1 MRCSVNRFTLTLLL
15 LMAAEVSFATP
26 RLKDLT
32 IHVLLHDN
40 GDARITEVRQMTV
53 EDTGTEYYIVMG
65 NMDGSRVVDL
75 EVSDETGACYDI
87 VTTWRISDSRA
98 AKAGRAAIV
107 PKGDGYEL
115 CWGIGDSGNRTYNVS
130 YTITQLIRA
139 YDDADGFNHGFVAD
153 HLDPHA
159 EHAKIIITKDGG
171 FQNGEVRMWAFG
183 FKGNINQYGTDV
195 VAETEGELDSDHS
208 MTVMLQFDKDL
219 FHPTRQVAGSFE
231 TVKERAFEGSDYG
244 KSFTDKLIEIG
255 EWMLIWAVWLFV
267 PLFYLWQLLKTWR
280 FRRAIKKDLTWYR
293 GLPYKGN
300 LLRAHQVLCAM
311 RYRSKNTKSLI
322 SACVMRLVSVG
333 ALRIE
338 PLGDGSGN
346 AALVIG
352 PLQRV
357 RGLADTKL
365 LRKLHDIFTEAAS
378 DDGILQPKELKKWMG
393 NYKNKDSLVAFM
405 TEATSTREIKELR
418 QELDE
423 CRKVLGLKKFLK
435 DFTLANERHAVEVD
449 LWKDYLVYAEL
460 FGIAKQLR
468 RDMQKI
474 NPDYFRM
481 DDAFN
486 AMLNTKELPTMLN
499 ISLQGLLRALRYI
512 QSDSSRSSGGGG
524 SSSLG
529 GGGGHTGGGSGGG
542 IR

>member
-1 MRCSVNRFTLTLLL
+1 
-15 LMAAEVSFATP
+15 MAAEVSFATP

-87 VTTWRISDSRA
+87 VTTWRISDPRA

-107 PKGDGYEL
+107 PKDDGYEL
-115 CWGIGDSGNRTYNVS
+115 CWGIGDSGNRIYNVS

-183 FKGNINQYGTDV
+183 FKGNINQYGADV

-267 PLFYLWQLLKTWR
+267 PLFYLWQLLRTWC

-311 RYRSKNTKSLI
+311 RYRSKNTKNLI

-405 TEATSTREIKELR
+405 TEATSTRDIKDLR

-460 FGIAKQLR
+460 FGIAKQVR